1 MPIGSQSYA
10 YWPPIGMHYRTGR
23 PPIGMHSHR
32 SQLPPLPLDESTH
45 LRHVAILEQRGE
57 RLQRR
62 PRTEAE
68 GVLREHLA
76 PRCRRR
82 RRAPTLCHPA
92 ARLSACCKPVN

>member
-68 GVLREHLA
+68 GVLREHLRLVA
-76 PRCRRR
+76 GVVAAHRRFAIPPRACQ
-82 RRAPTLCHPA
+82 RAANP
-92 ARLSACCKPVN
+92 